1 MVLVERFSAVS
12 SRATARL
19 LILKLLVSVY
29 DDEAV
34 VILVHETTVA
44 FTYRRNSYLRIVYEP
59 GCTVR
64 LKRLDGLILV
74 DVRLEVGHIIKVE
87 TLVCSLSVIKHSS
100 TAL

>member
-1 MVLVERFSAVS
+1 MVLVEGFPTVS

-74 DVRLEVGHIIKVE
+74 DVRLEIGHVIKVK

>member
-1 MVLVERFSAVS
+1 MVLVEGFPTVS
-12 SRATARL
+12 SSATARL
-19 LILKLLVSVY
+19 LILKLLVSIY

-34 VILVHETTVA
+34 VILVHEATVA
-44 FTYRRNSYLRIVYEP
+44 FTYRRDSYLRIVYEP
-59 GCTVR
+59 GCTGR

-74 DVRLEVGHIIKVE
+74 DIRLEVGHIIKVK